1 MKLSVTQEN
10 LSKALS
16 TVGRIV
22 STRSSLPVLGNVLL
36 ATDAN
41 RLKLS
46 ATNLEIGINYWVGSK
61 VDQEGSVTVPARLL
75 TEFVTSL
82 PAGNIELSASE
93 ANLTIKTPHFDSMV
107 NGISAEEFPLIPEVK
122 SEPVITISSA
132 VFREAAARVV
142 VAASLDEN
150 RPVFAGVYMHTED
163 DNLVIVATDTYR
175 LAEHRLPLPNA
186 PKESISMIVPA
197 RTIQE
202 VVRILADLDGD
213 VEIYLTE
220 NQVMFRA
227 GSVEVVSRLIEGTF
241 PNYKQIIPDKEETSA
256 TLPTAEFTR
265 ITKIAS
271 LFARENAGS
280 VRISIQAEGEISVIS
295 SAAQIGENNSTAE
308 CDVAGDDGE
317 IALNARYLLDALSVV
332 KAKQMRFAISGKL
345 NPCVITAEGDEL
357 GEYLHIIMPLRT

>member
-10 LSKALS
+10 LAKALS
-16 TVGRIV
+16 TVGRVV

-46 ATNLEIGINYWVGSK
+46 VTNLEIGINYWVGCK
-61 VDQEGSVTVPARLL
+61 AEQEGSVTVPARLL

-82 PAGNIELSASE
+82 PAGNIELTASE

-122 SEPVITISSA
+122 SDPVIKLSA
-132 VFREAAARVV
+132 EVFREAAARVV
-142 VAASLDEN
+142 VAASIDEN
-150 RPVFAGVYMHTED
+150 RPVFAGVYLNTEE
-163 DNLVIVATDTYR
+163 NELVIVATDTYR
-175 LAEHRLPLPNA
+175 LAEQRLPLGASLKTPV
-186 PKESISMIVPA
+186 SMIVPA

-202 VVRILADLDGD
+202 LVRILADIEGE
-213 VEIYLTE
+213 VEVYLTD

-227 GSVEVVSRLIEGTF
+227 GNVEVVSRLIEGKF
-241 PNYKQIIPDKEETSA
+241 PDYSQIIPDKEDTAA
-256 TLPTAEFTR
+256 TLPTAEFNR

-280 VRISIQAEGEISVIS
+280 VRIAIQAEGEISVTS
-295 SAAQIGENNSTAE
+295 SAAQIGENNSSAE
-308 CDVAGDDGE
+308 CRVAGDDGE
-317 IALNARYLLDALSVV
+317 ISLNARYLLDALAVV
-332 KAKQMRFAISGKL
+332 KTKELRFAISGKL
-345 NPCVITAEGDEL
+345 NPCVITPEGDES
-357 GEYLHIIMPLRT
+357 GEYFHIIMPLRT